1 MTLLICRTCPRYNT
15 RSTGQFSRDLT
26 DAIAADGRGIT
37 IRKVQCLGGCPDDGV
52 AAVDGP
58 GMTRVRFTSLTSHDA
73 AAIIT
78 ATLAHQTSTTGD
90 LADWEIPPEL
100 TTRISSVTS
109 KRQPANPA
117 GRATAYPHA
126 PHKPTS
132 AVNRPWGTH
141 TFGSPMPGR
150 TN

>member
-26 DAIAADGRGIT
+26 DAITADGRDIT
-37 IRKVQCLGGCPDDGV
+37 IRMVQCLGGCPDDGV

-58 GMTRVRFTSLTSHDA
+58 GMTRIRFTSLTSQDA

-78 ATLAHQTSTTGD
+78 AALAHQASTTGD
-90 LADWEIPPEL
+90 PDDWQIPPEL
-100 TTRISSVTS
+100 TIRISSVTS

-117 GRATAYPHA
+117 GRPPPTPTPPTNPPPLSTAHGERTPSDHPYPA
-126 PHKPTS
+126 
-132 AVNRPWGTH
+132 GED
-141 TFGSPMPGR
+141 
-150 TN
+150 

>member
-26 DAIAADGRGIT
+26 DAIAADGRDIT

-78 ATLAHQTSTTGD
+78 AALAHQTSTTGD
-90 LADWEIPPEL
+90 PADWEIPPN
-100 TTRISSVTS
+100 SPPGSAQS
-109 KRQPANPA
+109 PANASPQTRPARPPPTPTPPTNPRPPSTAHGERTPSDHPRPA
-117 GRATAYPHA
+117 GED
-126 PHKPTS
+126 
-132 AVNRPWGTH
+132 
-141 TFGSPMPGR
+141 
-150 TN
+150 